1 MFLLDKVV
9 SLRGSSLELDIL
21 DTEILPS
28 DVIKVKF
35 YRPPNYKFLSGQYI
49 QASCTAVRPEEFHS
63 LTITSAPHQDYLS
76 IHVKAVGSWTWR
88 LRNYF
93 DPKSGEEQD
102 EQVRKVKLQ
111 ECITQSDND
120 NPKRI
125 TIHLSR
131 KRPR

>member
-111 ECITQSDND
+111 ECIKQSVLQY
-120 NPKRI
+120 I
-125 TIHLSR
+125 
-131 KRPR
+131 